1 MSDQP
6 NRPGAAKGM
15 RRPVAAMLGVLGF
28 GGLVGAL
35 TTSALRGDPTPGTAL
50 VRPNPGTP
58 ANSDIHA
65 LARLEP
71 ASGLITVGA
80 RPGVRVEALK
90 VSEGDDVQVGTL
102 LAVLEGHAQA
112 QRQLELAEAEKANA
126 DHQRRLQRDKL
137 ALARASEDQL
147 KQPRH
152 DTAEQVAKLTRQ
164 KFQELTALEKTLSP
178 LIEKDAR
185 AKYEIAQA
193 AFQLEVAA
201 LKAELEVKTLDAE
214 DSSRLKL
221 RAIEDQETDDH
232 GPATDVLARH
242 IEIAQEALK
251 QTEVR
256 ALSPGVVLE
265 VLARPGEV
273 TNGALLTMGDLRE
286 MVAKTEVYQS
296 DVGRVALGD
305 PGEVMLQPRA
315 IPGTVVQIGRVVAGN
330 QLRDLDPRALQ
341 DLRVVTVTIALND
354 AKEAAKYVRRQV
366 DVTIRSRP
374 VEPK

>member
-1 MSDQP
+1 MVS
-6 NRPGAAKGM
+6 
-15 RRPVAAMLGVLGF
+15 RRRVLASLGGLGVASLI
-28 GGLVGAL
+28 GLLA
-35 TTSALRGDPTPGTAL
+35 TSALRGDQSTGVSL

-58 ANSDIHA
+58 ANADIHA

-71 ASGLITVGA
+71 ASGLITVGV
-80 RPGVRVEALK
+80 RPGIRVEAVK
-90 VSEGDDVQVGTL
+90 VEEGDEVRAGAL
-102 LAVLEGHAQA
+102 LAILEGHAQA
-112 QRQLELAEAEKANA
+112 QRQLELAEAEKKNA

-137 ALARASEDQL
+137 ALSRATEDQL

-152 DTAEQVAKLTRQ
+152 DAAEQVAKLTRQ

-201 LKAELEVKTLDAE
+201 LKAELDVKQLDAE
-214 DSSRLKL
+214 QEARLKL

-232 GPATDVLARH
+232 GPAADVLARQ

-256 ALSPGVVLE
+256 ALSSGVVLE
-265 VLARPGEV
+265 LLARPGEV
-273 TNGALLTMGDLRE
+273 SGGALLTLGDLGA
-286 MVAKTEVYQS
+286 MVAKAEVYQA

-305 PGEVMLQPRA
+305 GAEVTLQTQA
-315 IPGTVVQIGRVVAGN
+315 VPGTVVKVGRVVAGN
-330 QLRDLDPRALQ
+330 QLRDLDPRSLQ
-341 DLRVVTVTIALND
+341 DLRVVTVTIALKD
-354 AKEAAKYVRRQV
+354 AKEASKYVRRQV
-366 DVTIRSRP
+366 DVTIR
-374 VEPK
+374 PKSAAPR